1 MLHLHSLG
9 FLGSH
14 GVSEVIPRWA
24 DESGSCYDVEESGW
38 LRSFFLFFF
47 FVFFFPL
54 QGLQTQHRM
63 QGEASRRSGEVT
75 STMMLTPTRMPTT

>member
-1 MLHLHSLG
+1 MILG
-9 FLGSH
+9 
-14 GVSEVIPRWA
+14 WA
-24 DESGSCYDVEESGW
+24 DERGNCYDVEESGW

-47 FVFFFPL
+47 FFFPL

-75 STMMLTPTRMPTT
+75 STMMLTPTRIPTT